1 MMDFEEALRIARA
14 VPTPIEAAHAV
25 EALPE
30 RVRALESENV
40 ILRAALAHLRAGGK
54 ERKPPL
60 RDRAA
65 YARLRRARKKANANI
80 QSGLSATPRPR
91 G

>member
-1 MMDFEEALRIARA
+1 MMDLEEALGVART
-14 VPTPIEAAHAV
+14 VPTPAEAAQAY

-40 ILRAALAHLRAGGK
+40 ILRAALARLRAGGK
-54 ERKPPL
+54 EKRRPL

-65 YARLRRARKKANANI
+65 YARARRATMKAQAN
-80 QSGLSATPRPR
+80 GGVVLSAA
-91 G
+91 